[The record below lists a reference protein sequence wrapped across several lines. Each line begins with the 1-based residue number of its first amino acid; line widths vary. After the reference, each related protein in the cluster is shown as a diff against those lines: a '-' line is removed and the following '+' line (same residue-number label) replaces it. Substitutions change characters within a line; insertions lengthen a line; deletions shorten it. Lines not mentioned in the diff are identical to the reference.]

1 MTLVVRRWSLKCGR
15 VVDQGSRRVTH
26 LLRLLR
32 RAPGNIG
39 RALGLNIHPGLFT
52 STLLNCQ
59 GSSRSRFSGNNRP
72 RSASGV
78 QSVYRPITGPRY
90 GRWTPS
96 RRHRKM
102 LSVPTALNNSSEYL
116 PNSGGQSHCQ
126 CPQNVT
132 RTVARR
138 TFAPPALAPIA
149 PRSARK
155 PKDAADTIGT
165 IAPIGDMTTISKGN
179 AAPTENV
186 RADVNGSPP
195 SEYGKC
201 IARLARGARW

>member
-1 MTLVVRRWSLKCGR
+1 MCGWRPGKNFLTDDIGRARWSLKCGR

-32 RAPGNIG
+32 RAP
-39 RALGLNIHPGLFT
+39 REYRAALGLNIHPGLFT

-126 CPQNVT
+126 CPPERHPN
-132 RTVARR
+132 RRAKNICPARSCSDC
-138 TFAPPALAPIA
+138 TQK
-149 PRSARK
+149 RK
-155 PKDAADTIGT
+155 KA
-165 IAPIGDMTTISKGN
+165 
-179 AAPTENV
+179 
-186 RADVNGSPP
+186 
-195 SEYGKC
+195 
-201 IARLARGARW
+201 